1 MRFYISLSSGER
13 GKEQKERETERKD
26 ISPEEKDIQ
35 EEDINIRK
43 GTRLVCVITS
53 N

>member
-1 MRFYISLSSGER
+1 MSLSSGER
-13 GKEQKERETERKD
+13 GKKQKERETERKY

-43 GTRLVCVITS
+43 GRRLVCVITS